1 VTSCSACLS
10 FKGFRSEHPS
20 VDLVHA
26 PLPKV
31 GATRCSTP
39 NRDSDKTRSV
49 AIHSLK
55 DLDDAY
61 QAVGELVDILS
72 KGNLVSFPSRI

>member
-1 VTSCSACLS
+1 LALQ
-10 FKGFRSEHPS
+10 
-20 VDLVHA
+20 
-26 PLPKV
+26 
-31 GATRCSTP
+31 GAQRQTVIP
-39 NRDSDKTRSV
+39 DKTRSV

-72 KGNLVSFPSRI
+72 EWNLVSVPRSHLKERMQRYIDENNPDA